1 MQWNIKNLSF
11 TGSWNQVCDLSWKTV
26 GFGWIQVP
34 AHGLKSQS
42 EMKGFRMCISSFTWL
57 WLTLEL
63 SPAASQR
70 PPLDIYLRNLPKTW
84 DMTILSCAISPQPL
98 YKGYDINKFASYL
111 SLCLLLKSFW
121 DKLCS
126 FSWKTVFESH
136 RGAGPLRL
144 HHRHKTKSGSFFDHS
159 PRWLSGKESACQCR
173 RHKRCGFNLWVGLI
187 PGEGNGYPLQYSCL
201 ENSMNRG
208 PWVIGSRVEK
218 S

>member
-1 MQWNIKNLSF
+1 MKHQEPKLRLVLKPGMWSQLEDRGFWLDSSPSTWVEVPIWDERFQNVYLFFHLTVAHSWILS
-11 TGSWNQVCDLSWKTV
+11 CCKPKT
-26 GFGWIQVP
+26 
-34 AHGLKSQS
+34 A
-42 EMKGFRMCISSFTWL
+42 TWH
-57 WLTLEL
+57 
-63 SPAASQR
+63 P
-70 PPLDIYLRNLPKTW
+70 LRNSPKTW

-98 YKGYDINKFASYL
+98 YKGYDINKFASCL

-121 DKLCS
+121 DKLCG

-159 PRWLSGKESACQCR
+159 PRWFSGKESACQCR

-208 PWVIGSRVEK
+208 PWVTGNGVAK